1 MAEEAQQAREGLNG
15 LHPHKLEG
23 ILKSMNDPAVLKDVS
38 GPWKSRIVWQDGF
51 RVKAYMRKHA
61 VQMDEPEGLDASDTA
76 ASAHEQLLSAVGSCL
91 AVGFVL
97 NATRR
102 GIKIHDL
109 EIALEAH
116 FDNILKWAG
125 QSRSGNPG
133 YRGITAK
140 LYVRAD
146 ADEATLRELWKQAY
160 EGSPVTQSVVRGTP
174 VTTEFGSV

>member
-1 MAEEAQQAREGLNG
+1 MGQEAQPAPEKLNG
-15 LHPHKLEG
+15 LHPKKIEE
-23 ILKSMNDPAVLKDVS
+23 IMTSMNQPEVLKEVS

-51 RVKAYMRKHA
+51 RVKAYMRNHA
-61 VQMDEPEGLDASDTA
+61 VEMDEPGALDASDKA

-102 GIKIHDL
+102 GIRIHDM
-109 EIALEAH
+109 EIALEAN

-125 QSRSGNPG
+125 QCPTGNPG

-140 LYVRAD
+140 LFVKAD
-146 ADEATLRELWKQAY
+146 ADEATLRELWQLAY

-174 VTTEFGSV
+174 VTTEFGAL